1 MRTTCDYLKTRENG
15 ELREKTQFTIHIFFN
30 SLGNR

>member
-15 ELREKTQFTIHIFFN
+15 ELREKPQSTIHIFFN
-30 SLGNR
+30 SREYR

>member
-1 MRTTCDYLKTRENG
+1 MRTTCDYLKTHENG

>member
-1 MRTTCDYLKTRENG
+1 MRTTCDYLKPHENG
-15 ELREKTQFTIHIFFN
+15 ELREKTQFTIHSFFN